1 MDAWF
6 EEDEEIY
13 IHPRDPHKRIDVLH
27 SSRHV
32 EVFVEGTKVA
42 DSHRPVLLFETD
54 MPTRYY
60 LHKPDVRMDLL
71 KSTASSSGCPYKGQA
86 TYWSVKV
93 GDRVI
98 DDLAWGYE
106 TPLLAITKITGL
118 VCFYNEKLDIV
129 VDGVPQESLI
139 TGFAKKQ

>member
-1 MDAWF
+1 
-6 EEDEEIY
+6 
-13 IHPRDPHKRIDVLH
+13 
-27 SSRHV
+27 
-32 EVFVEGTKVA
+32 VA